1 VDTGSIAGVRSQSQ
15 VLRFF
20 APEHD
25 LVLPTRVRACLT
37 MATCCATSWNQNTPY
52 ERVVTAVYFGSCPS
66 FNDDESDDIRR
77 DAIRKVLF
85 ADRGRFDGRSVC
97 RKQRKYRFR
106 IASFYA
112 SVMQFSLST
121 CKTQSIHEKKRLAQ
135 NSFDFQ
141 VRTVNYGCM
150 AATEMLS
157 SAARTLRAKKIC

>member
-85 ADRGRFDGRSVC
+85 ADRGRFDEKSVC
-97 RKQRKYRFR
+97 RKQRKHRIR
-106 IASFYA
+106 IASFHA
-112 SVMQFSLST
+112 SALQFSLSNF
-121 CKTQSIHEKKRLAQ
+121 KIPSLHQKEWLGQ
-135 NSFDFQ
+135 NSFNFQ
-141 VRTVNYGCM
+141 VWIV
-150 AATEMLS
+150 
-157 SAARTLRAKKIC
+157 I